1 MKKSNKKKK
10 VKKGKDG
17 NEREAISEVGGT
29 SYNDTKESDNQP
41 MSKSTGVRSLDE
53 NPEPIEK
60 TAKTQ

>member
-29 SYNDTKESDNQP
+29 SYNDTKESDN
-41 MSKSTGVRSLDE
+41 
-53 NPEPIEK
+53 
-60 TAKTQ
+60 